1 MTADDGWQFIR
12 RGAAAAAGSWLQQGA
27 EGGSEASD
35 QLSSVPRFEQ
45 KLFFH
50 MLSAANEPASVL
62 RRRPGLEPREAGAGQ
77 SRPQQLRRR
86 KKGGGAATKCEGAD
100 EGMMA

>member
-1 MTADDGWQFIR
+1 MMAGNSSG
-12 RGAAAAAGSWLQQGA
+12 RGAGGQLAAAGA

-62 RRRPGLEPREAGAGQ
+62 RRRPGLEPREVGASE
-77 SRPQQLRRR
+77 SRSQQLRRR
-86 KKGGGAATKCEGAD
+86 KKGGGGD
-100 EGMMA
+100 EM

>member
-1 MTADDGWQFIR
+1 MMAGNSS
-12 RGAAAAAGSWLQQGA
+12 GAAPPRPRAAGCSRQGA